1 MSDEDDVLTALRRRS
16 VLDGIAWAHRSA
28 YGQLREDYNPAGG
41 HKQSWIGFNAHV
53 YLIDRLDR
61 VFQCSD
67 FAVPP
72 GQDSVGR
79 DVLAEGIAD
88 RDSRTMPLLP
98 AGTVVRRD
106 LNGSPGWSVAGW
118 RWLLASYEFGQV
130 AKIAWTERSE
140 TKQLVAK
147 QPHAEE
153 DGGLFPLSSLPGLPP
168 LGELPDK
175 QRELRRT
182 LVLAHA
188 MDPTTAEVELF
199 FGRIRWNLDHGDAWV
214 WRTGLTAGNGPSGGT
229 STPRQPSSPAEPSGD
244 AVADADVRVRRR
256 ARDHDGPRAIGEA

>member
-1 MSDEDDVLTALRRRS
+1 MSEEDEVLTALGGRG

-53 YLIDRLDR
+53 YLVDRLDR
-61 VFQCSD
+61 VFQCGD

-79 DVLAEGIAD
+79 DVLADGIAD

-106 LNGSPGWSVAGW
+106 LNGSPGWTVAGW

-130 AKIAWTERSE
+130 AKIAWTERSD

-147 QPHAEE
+147 QPHGEE
-153 DGGLFPLSSLPGLPP
+153 DGGLFPISGLAGLTP
-168 LGELPDK
+168 LDELPDE

-188 MDPTTAEVELF
+188 MNLTTAEVELS
-199 FGRIRWNLDHGDAWV
+199 FGRIRWNPDHGDAWV
-214 WRTGLTAGNGPSGGT
+214 WRARLAAGSGSGGGT
-229 STPRQPSSPAEPSGD
+229 TPSRRPASPAEPSGD
-244 AVADADVRVRRR
+244 AVADADVRVRRP
-256 ARDHDGPRAIGEA
+256 AREHDGPRAIGEA